1 MLVDDLKYGRRSVL
15 QENKANE
22 YSPKK
27 RWDEGSFGS

>member
-1 MLVDDLKYGRRSVL
+1 MYIDDRNFVRRKVL
-15 QENKANE
+15 QENKGAA

>member
-1 MLVDDLKYGRRSVL
+1 MLVNDLKYGRRRDL

-27 RWDEGSFGS
+27 RWD